1 MMTNGA
7 MTAPWWVTLAV
18 AAFVAGAWMATS
30 LEHDRERDRER
41 EMIAGVQDV
50 SSRFGLLQRELRMHL
65 MLDTELQRRCG
76 LPVLVVE

>member
-1 MMTNGA
+1 MMTDGA
-7 MTAPWWVTLAV
+7 ITAPWWVTLAAV
-18 AAFVAGAWMATS
+18 AFVAGAWMATG
-30 LEHDRERDRER
+30 LEHDRER

-50 SSRFGLLQRELRMHL
+50 SSRFDLLQGELRMHL

>member
-1 MMTNGA
+1 MMTDGA

-18 AAFVAGAWMATS
+18 VAFVAGAWMATS
-30 LEHDRERDRER
+30 LEHDRER

>member
-1 MMTNGA
+1 MLFSLGHSSFSCSQKAVQRNRGA
-7 MTAPWWVTLAV
+7 RDVEP
-18 AAFVAGAWMATS
+18 
-30 LEHDRERDRER
+30 DRER

-50 SSRFGLLQRELRMHL
+50 SSRFDLLQGELRMHL

>member
-1 MMTNGA
+1 MMTDGA

-18 AAFVAGAWMATS
+18 VAFVAGAWMATN
-30 LEHDRERDRER
+30 LEHDRER

-50 SSRFGLLQRELRMHL
+50 SSRFGLLQR
-65 MLDTELQRRCG
+65 RCG

>member
-1 MMTNGA
+1 MLFSLGHSSFSCSQKAVQRNRGA
-7 MTAPWWVTLAV
+7 RD
-18 AAFVAGAWMATS
+18 
-30 LEHDRERDRER
+30 LEHDRER

-50 SSRFGLLQRELRMHL
+50 SSRFDLLQGELRMHL

>member
-1 MMTNGA
+1 MLCSLGHSSFSCSQKAVQRNRGA
-7 MTAPWWVTLAV
+7 LD
-18 AAFVAGAWMATS
+18 
-30 LEHDRERDRER
+30 LEHDRER

-50 SSRFGLLQRELRMHL
+50 SSRFDLLQGELRMHL